1 MPDWSGDWS
10 PGQGSGAGA
19 AGGAGGA
26 GGADGGGPGLVRPGA
41 VFRGGG
47 TDWWMTVYSQL

>member
-1 MPDWSGDWS
+1 MPGWSGDWS
-10 PGQGSGAGA
+10 PAEGSGGAG

-26 GGADGGGPGLVRPGA
+26 GGGGPGLVRPGA